1 MSLPRKAAARAFTRL
16 SADARARARIRVE
29 DAHVVRVVGTG
40 THVLVFEDDEAAIDA
55 LKAALRSSGA
65 RVSVARSVDDAL
77 RVVARERIDVV
88 ATDAMLPRRRACAL
102 LIALRTCA
110 GRRARR
116 IPVIQFR
123 CA

>member
-1 MSLPRKAAARAFTRL
+1 MH
-16 SADARARARIRVE
+16 
-29 DAHVVRVVGTG
+29 DAHVVGVDGNG
-40 THVLVFEDDEAAIDA
+40 KHVLVYDEDEAAIDVMRST
-55 LKAALRSSGA
+55 LRMAGA

-77 RVVARERIDVV
+77 DVVARERIDLV

-116 IPVIQFR
+116 IPFVQLR
-123 CA
+123 CGGGG